1 MPRTANT
8 DPFFDLML
16 LTGTSG
22 GALYNDGGVLVVRDC
37 YGSNNTAPFGASAR
51 MAMGSAYT
59 FTNTPFL
66 RDDEL
71 LYVRGCGGCHVA
83 VSKCNGVWWLG
94 FFWSCYFFFGE
105 QKWRKYFLIFRFFLC
120 PFFAF
125 RQHNNKWFGLAG
137 TRKAPK

>member
-1 MPRTANT
+1 
-8 DPFFDLML
+8 
-16 LTGTSG
+16 
-22 GALYNDGGVLVVRDC
+22 LYNDGGVLVVRDC

-71 LYVRGCGGCHVA
+71 LYVRGCGGA
-83 VSKCNGVWWLG
+83 MWLFQNATVFGGWG
-94 FFWSCYFFFGE
+94 FFLVVLFFFGE
-105 QKWRKYFLIFRFFLC
+105 QKWQKYFLIFFDFFFVL
-120 PFFAF
+120 FSFSAF